1 MRRIVFS
8 CLYAEIV
15 EWAPKTVRQSSDAEE
30 FWKTMGESG
39 QRPEDLM
46 LSSSR
51 RTCVL
56 ERSDISLI
64 RCPGTRGPSGG
75 GVGEVEDRVMM
86 GGGVDGF
93 MGGEEGLLRGLLV
106 DAREESGEDE
116 SMGAFVTA
124 ETVGE
129 EVLVL

>member
-15 EWAPKTVRQSSDAEE
+15 AWAPKTVRQSSDAEE
-30 FWKTMGESG
+30 FWNTMGESG
-39 QRPEDLM
+39 QRPVDLM

-51 RTCVL
+51 RNSVL

-64 RCPGTRGPSGG
+64 RCPGIRGTSGG
-75 GVGEVEDRVMM
+75 GVGEVEDRVIM
-86 GGGVDGF
+86 GGGVDSF
-93 MGGEEGLLRGLLV
+93 MGGLLRGLLV
-106 DAREESGEDE
+106 DAGEESGKEDE
-116 SMGAFVTA
+116 SMCAFVAA
-124 ETVGE
+124 ETVGV